1 MIISTVVAM
10 NSKYLIGIN
19 NDLPWRL
26 KDDLEHFKN
35 YTLNK
40 PIIMG
45 RKTFESIGR
54 VLPNRFNV
62 IVSSTLSNIKK
73 AEIVKN
79 LDSAIS
85 VSKEY
90 CEKNNQQE
98 IAIIGGA
105 GVFKEAKSI
114 INKLV
119 VSWVDADHLEGEVYY
134 PQIDLKEWRELTSKE
149 FKTSEVNEYD
159 FTINEYLRV

>member
-119 VSWVDADHLEGEVYY
+119 VSWVDADHLEGCLLY
-134 PQIDLKEWRELTSKE
+134 TSDAADE
-149 FKTSEVNEYD
+149 
-159 FTINEYLRV
+159 

>member
-105 GVFKEAKSI
+105 GVIKEAKSI

-149 FKTSEVNEYD
+149 FKKSEVNEYN
-159 FTINEYLRV
+159 FTIKEYLRV

>member
-79 LDSAIS
+79 LDSLKTYNIG
-85 VSKEY
+85 KKY
-90 CEKNNQQE
+90 E
-98 IAIIGGA
+98 ILDKIFLKVLKQNAQRMPNIFFEI
-105 GVFKEAKSI
+105 FNSSSETSIKFLSNKSNIFQDLSI
-114 INKLV
+114 I
-119 VSWVDADHLEGEVYY
+119 
-134 PQIDLKEWRELTSKE
+134 SKMPKWP
-149 FKTSEVNEYD
+149 FIKALFN
-159 FTINEYLRV
+159 

>member
-1 MIISTVVAM
+1 MIISSVVAM

-26 KDDLEHFKN
+26 KDDLQHFKN

-62 IVSSTLSNIKK
+62 ILSSTLGKIKN
-73 AEIVKN
+73 AEIVKS

-105 GVFKEAKSI
+105 GVFKEAASI
-114 INKLV
+114 ITKLV
-119 VSWVDADHLEGEVYY
+119 VSWVDADHLKGEVYY
-134 PQIDLKEWRELTSKE
+134 PQINLKEWREMTSKE
-149 FKTSEVNEYD
+149 FKKSKMNEYN
-159 FTINEYLRV
+159 FTIKEYLRV